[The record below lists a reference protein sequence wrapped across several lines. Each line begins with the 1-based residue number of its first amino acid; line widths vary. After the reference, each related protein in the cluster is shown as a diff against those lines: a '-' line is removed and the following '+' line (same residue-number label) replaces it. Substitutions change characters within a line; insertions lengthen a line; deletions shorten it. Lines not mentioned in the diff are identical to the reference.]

1 MDAAWAGG
9 ALLSPAHRNLLS
21 GIEHADSVTID
32 PHKWLAVPMGA
43 GMYLTRDWTALEAAF
58 SVSTGYMPS
67 ASHEHRDPY
76 IHSLQWSRRFNGAKL
91 FMALATLG
99 LDGYAAMI
107 DRQFALGTRLR
118 NAIAE
123 AGFTRSSTIAAAA
136 RLLRSEGRRERGAD
150 CRRVNATGE
159 AWIASVALRG
169 KPCIRACITSFET
182 GEEDIDA
189 LVGPAGPR
197 AGRLAAIDPARVRA
211 YPNER
216 MLLARRMASTAA
228 ASAREILTG
237 LHEIMAKRGSAQS
250 KLDRVVD
257 LIAEAMRSD
266 VCSIYLLRDNHL
278 ELFATHGLRK
288 EAVHVTRLRMGE
300 GLVGTIAA
308 EGRILNLAEA
318 AQHPAFAYRPE
329 TGEERFHSFAGVPIV
344 RLESPIGVL
353 AVQNAEPRR
362 YEDVEI
368 EALQTVAMVLSE
380 MIGGARLVDGARRSR
395 LRSAGPLRL
404 TGLRLVAGM
413 AKGVAVFHEPRIVV
427 EHTVAEDTE
436 AERDRVYSAFR
447 KMREQI
453 DNMARDAEFGT
464 TGEHQEILET
474 YRMFAYDEGWSR
486 RINEAIDSG
495 LTAEAAIERVQQRTR
510 ARMQE
515 IDDPLLKERMHDL
528 EDLSNRLLRI
538 VSGRMGTAAQTGLA
552 HDAVLIARNLGP
564 AELLEYDRR
573 RLKAVLL
580 EEGSL
585 TSHMTIVARA
595 IGVPVIGRLNDI
607 RHSVE
612 EGETILVDGDN
623 GSVIIRPTRQ
633 LLAGFEHRMAMS
645 QKRRAEFAAVRTL
658 PAETRDGVKVSV
670 MVNAGL
676 AEDAVALPMTG
687 ADGIGL
693 FRTEFQFLVSATLPG
708 RDRQQRLYTKVLEAA
723 GDRPVVFRT
732 VDIGGDKALPYL
744 TDDETEE
751 QAENP
756 AMGWRALRLS
766 LDRSTLMKAQ
776 ARALIEASAGK
787 VLRVMFPMVS
797 EPWEYEQARA
807 LFEEQL
813 EWAAKAKR
821 KRQARGVRRN
831 ARSAEPCRNARPAAA
846 ARGLHLDRHQRPHPI
861 PVRGRPLRPAPCA
874 PLRLAQPGDP
884 ALPEARARRR
894 ARGRACRREFAAKW
908 PGGRSKRWR

>member
-1 MDAAWAGG
+1 
-9 ALLSPAHRNLLS
+9 
-21 GIEHADSVTID
+21 
-32 PHKWLAVPMGA
+32 
-43 GMYLTRDWTALEAAF
+43 
-58 SVSTGYMPS
+58 
-67 ASHEHRDPY
+67 
-76 IHSLQWSRRFNGAKL
+76 
-91 FMALATLG
+91 
-99 LDGYAAMI
+99 
-107 DRQFALGTRLR
+107 
-118 NAIAE
+118 
-123 AGFTRSSTIAAAA
+123 
-136 RLLRSEGRRERGAD
+136 
-150 CRRVNATGE
+150 
-159 AWIASVALRG
+159 
-169 KPCIRACITSFET
+169 
-182 GEEDIDA
+182 
-189 LVGPAGPR
+189 
-197 AGRLAAIDPARVRA
+197 
-211 YPNER
+211 
-216 MLLARRMASTAA
+216 MASTAA

-237 LHEIMAKRGSAQS
+237 LHDIMAKRGSAQS

-257 LIAEAMRSD
+257 LIAEAMNSD
-266 VCSIYLLRDNHL
+266 VCSIYLLRNNYL

-318 AQHPAFAYRPE
+318 AEHPAFAYRPE

-344 RLESPIGVL
+344 RLESQIGVL

-368 EALQTVAMVLSE
+368 EAMQTAAMVLSE
-380 MIGGARLVDGARRSR
+380 MIAAARLVDGARRSR

-404 TGLRLVAGM
+404 SGLKLVAGM
-413 AKGVAVFHEPRIVV
+413 AKGQAVFHEPRITV
-427 EHTVAEDTE
+427 EHTVAEDIE
-436 AERDRVYSAFR
+436 AERERVYSAFR

-453 DNMARDAEFGT
+453 DNMAKEAEFGT
-464 TGEHQEILET
+464 AGEHQEILET

-495 LTAEAAIERVQQRTR
+495 LTAEAAVERVQQRTR

-515 IDDPLLKERMHDL
+515 IDDPLLQERMHDL

-538 VSGRMGTAAQTGLA
+538 VSGRMGTAAQTGLT
-552 HDAVLIARNLGP
+552 HDTVLVARNLGP
-564 AELLEYDRR
+564 ADLLEYDRR
-573 RLKAVLL
+573 RLKGVLL

-595 IGVPVIGRLNDI
+595 IGVPVIGRLHDI

-612 EGETILVDGDN
+612 EGEAILVDGDN

-633 LLAGFEHRMAMS
+633 LTSGFEHRMAMS

-658 PAETRDGVKVSV
+658 PAKTRDGVRVSV
-670 MVNAGL
+670 MVNVGL

-723 GDRPVVFRT
+723 GDRPVIFRT

-744 TDDETEE
+744 TDEVEE

-766 LDRSTLMKAQ
+766 LERSTLMKAQ
-776 ARALIEASAGK
+776 ARALIEASHGK

-797 EPWEYEQARA
+797 EPWEYEEARA
-807 LFEEQL
+807 LFEEQVQWARKSHRPRPTRIEFGAML
-813 EWAAKAKR
+813 EVPSLAEMLDQLLPRVDFISIGTNDLTQFLFAADRSDPRLAQRYDWLSPAILRYLKR
-821 KRQARGVRRN
+821 VLDASRAAGVPARICG
-831 ARSAEPCRNARPAAA
+831 EM
-846 ARGLHLDRHQRPHPI
+846 G
-861 PVRGRPLRPAPCA
+861 GRPLEAMALIGIGAENFSITPAGIGPVKA
-874 PLRLAQPGDP
+874 MVRSLDA
-884 ALPEARARRR
+884 AAVRARLDQLLAKPPKDMRKALSDWARR
-894 ARGRACRREFAAKW
+894 HSVTIG
-908 PGGRSKRWR
+908 